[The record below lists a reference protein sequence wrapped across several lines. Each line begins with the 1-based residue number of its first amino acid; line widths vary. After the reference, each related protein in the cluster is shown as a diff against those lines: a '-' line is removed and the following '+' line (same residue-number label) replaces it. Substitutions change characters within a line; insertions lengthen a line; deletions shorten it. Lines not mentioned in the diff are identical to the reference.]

1 MSEGNNDNN
10 DEKIWGEK
18 PPDDISN
25 LSAQT
30 LDEIRKTF
38 SARRAELNRKKLG
51 FAQIAKNAPTRF
63 EQITEKALAKD
74 AQIMENQYMWIETLL
89 VACFGLKKQVD
100 ILKDI
105 VVQLRE
111 VKENPSMQS
120 DIEKAFKD
128 YNLNI

>member
-1 MSEGNNDNN
+1 LSERNNDNN
-10 DEKIWGEK
+10 DKVWDEK

-38 SARRAELNRKKLG
+38 STRRSELNRKNLA
-51 FAQIAKNAPTRF
+51 FAQLAKNAPSKF

-89 VACFGLKKQVD
+89 QHVLDLKSK
-100 ILKDI
+100 LT
-105 VVQLRE
+105 
-111 VKENPSMQS
+111 S
-120 DIEKAFKD
+120 
-128 YNLNI
+128 